1 MKEIT
6 VKLLKI
12 IKHSFSNTTYSK
24 AMRFRFTMYCNI
36 KYFDGIEN
44 GGGWEMSWVKKIK
57 SYSTIPEDGDQ
68 KIDKEHISDK

>member
-1 MKEIT
+1 
-6 VKLLKI
+6 
-12 IKHSFSNTTYSK
+12 
-24 AMRFRFTMYCNI
+24 MYCNI